1 MLPPGLREWL
11 PVFAGILALGLV
23 LAAFARQAEPAGAS
37 PAARLPLAARV
48 SWIAALL
55 SGIYF
60 AIDGVFGTGFGDAV
74 SMVGV
79 LLIGLA
85 LAVRRGEHSAAWIL
99 GALWTILVL
108 LSVLHAEPPAAAV
121 ALVLAITSVWAGLA
135 LRPLVPPVTTAEQW
149 IRVLPELAFLQ
160 AGWASALFVRATAVG
175 GGRAFP
181 RLVEAVIDGGLG
193 LAALKR
199 RTWGAYGL
207 VLVSLLDV
215 LMAVQYR
222 SAEAMATRGA
232 VLCVYALGTYH
243 LRQATMRGR
252 PPRRGVMKALK
263 EKLSGR
269 GR

>member
-1 MLPPGLREWL
+1 MTALRELL
-11 PVFAGILALGLV
+11 PVVAGILALGLV
-23 LAAFARQAEPAGAS
+23 LAAFARQAQPAGAP
-37 PAARLPLAARV
+37 PAARLAARV
-48 SWIAALL
+48 SWIVALL
-55 SGIYF
+55 CGTYL
-60 AIDGVFGTGFGDAV
+60 AIDGVFGTGSGEAV
-74 SMVGV
+74 SMMGV

-99 GALWTILVL
+99 GASWMILVL
-108 LSVLHAEPPAAAV
+108 LCVLHGEPAAAAV
-121 ALVLAITSVWAGLA
+121 ALVLAVTSVRAGLA
-135 LRPLVPPVTTAEQW
+135 LRQQVPSVTTAEQW

-160 AGWASALFVRATAVG
+160 AGWASLLFLRSTVLG
-175 GGRAFP
+175 GGLAFP
-181 RLVEAVIDGGLG
+181 RLVEAVIGGGLG
-193 LAALKR
+193 LAAFKG

-207 VLVSLLDV
+207 VLGALIDV

-243 LRQATMRGR
+243 LRRATMRGQ
-252 PPRRGVMKALK
+252 PRRRPVMKALK